1 MALIINNEEMRNAAM
16 ALEAASAVNTEL
28 GDRLRAAIANE
39 IKEARNR
46 LVSGIHFDNGDPRG
60 ARHSIRRVIYQKILG
75 GNINILDGKNSGSTT
90 SYEPPRKLRPGKRG
104 GNRMIRSE
112 ETQKRMSYGPLLR
125 GFILRF
131 VNSGTHPRYANGRNG
146 KWTRTG
152 NRTFARLQEEGDY
165 FRGSI
170 SPRNFFGT
178 KGEQEMAVAVANLKT
193 IIDEEFNKLF
203 AE

>member
-1 MALIINNEEMRNAAM
+1 MALYVDTQQFQNQM
-16 ALEAASAVNTEL
+16 AVLQAASVVDGEL
-28 GDRLRAAIANE
+28 GKKLREAIARE
-39 IKEARNR
+39 MKEARDRIVASIN
-46 LVSGIHFDNGDPRG
+46 FDNGDPRG
-60 ARHSIRRVIYQKILG
+60 ARHAVRRVIYRKILG

-90 SYEPPRKLRPGKRG
+90 SYEPPRKLRPGQRG
-104 GNRMIRSE
+104 GNRMIRSND
-112 ETQKRMSYGPLLR
+112 TQKRMSYGPLQR

-152 NRTFARLQEEGDY
+152 NRTFAILQEEGDY

-178 KGEQEMAVAVANLKT
+178 KGERHMGIVSENLKT
-193 IIDEEFNKLF
+193 IIDEEFDKLF
-203 AE
+203 KK